1 MGSWTESFQYE
12 KLARALKCHLNF
24 LSLFFF
30 FRAKLSPFFMY
41 KIDLF
46 RKKDALVPQ
55 QQNY

>member
-30 FRAKLSPFFMY
+30 SRQTLSIFFLY

-55 QQNY
+55 